1 MTTTVQPEPGGAEP
15 SGSAPETAAYRRA
28 GGYELTDWERRF
40 IGAHV
45 AVAITALLVGSLMGP
60 LQSFQFAGL
69 DLYPYL
75 EPVIRSYYQG
85 LTLHGVLN
93 ALVWTTFFIVGFTVL
108 TTIKGLGRPL
118 SHPKINRVGFWVM
131 LVGLITTGIPILTNS
146 ATVLYTFYPPLK
158 ASWAFYLGLTLV
170 VVGSWIEGLG
180 FYLTLAAWRR
190 DHRGVRSPFVALGGI
205 INAAMWQIATLG
217 VAVEILTMLLPWSLG
232 LIDNT
237 DPELART
244 YFWFTGHPL
253 VYFWLLPAY
262 VSWYGML
269 PKQAGGKLFSDSLAR
284 LAFWM
289 FLIVSVPVG
298 FHHQFTD
305 PGVPQTWKWIHALL
319 TYSVFFPSM
328 ITAFTVIAS
337 LEYAARRR
345 GGTGL
350 VGWIR
355 RLPWLDPS
363 VAAQLLAAILFVF
376 GGIGGL
382 TNASYNLNLVIH
394 NTSWVPGHFHLTVA
408 SAVTLSFMGITYWM
422 VPHLSRRALWR
433 PRWAVAQ
440 AWTWFVG
447 MIIFSNAMHVLGLLG
462 APRRTPLGD
471 ATYVPEAWDGHLL
484 RVSIGGAILLV
495 SVLQYALVMYKTVR
509 GPEVAP
515 ELVPEVPIAESL
527 RHPQLTP
534 VWLDRFKPWLIG
546 AAALLVIAYG
556 PQLIDQI
563 WNMNLNSPGT
573 DFTPW

>member
-1 MTTTVQPEPGGAEP
+1 MTIVEE
-15 SGSAPETAAYRRA
+15 SAPPPSTPRWSAS
-28 GGYELTDWERRF
+28 GYQLTKSERTF
-40 IGAHV
+40 IGAHIG
-45 AVAITALLVGSLMGP
+45 VAIVALMIGSLMGP
-60 LQSFQFAGL
+60 LQAFQFSGL
-69 DLYPYL
+69 DIYPYL
-75 EPVIRSYYQG
+75 EPVIKSYYQG
-85 LTLHGVLN
+85 LTIHGVLN
-93 ALVWTTFFIVGFTVL
+93 ALVWTTFFIVGFTNL

-118 SHPKINRVGFWVM
+118 SHPRINQVGFWMMV
-131 LVGLITTGIPILTNS
+131 VGLLVAAVPLLGNA
-146 ATVLYTFYPPLK
+146 ATVLYTFYPPLE

-170 VVGSWIEGLG
+170 VVGSWVEGLG
-180 FYLTLAAWRR
+180 FYLTLAAWRK
-190 DHRGVRSPFVALGGI
+190 DHRGVRSPFIALGGI

-217 VAVEILTMLLPWSLG
+217 IAVEILTMLLPWSLG
-232 LIDNT
+232 LIDGT

-269 PKQAGGKLFSDSLAR
+269 PQQAGGKLFSDSLAR

-298 FHHQFTD
+298 FHHQFVD

-319 TYSVFFPSM
+319 TDSVFVPSM

-355 RLPWLDPS
+355 RLPWMDPS

-394 NTSWVPGHFHLTVA
+394 NTAWVPGHFHLTVA
-408 SAVTLSFMGITYWM
+408 SAVTLSYMGITYWM
-422 VPHLSRRALWR
+422 VPHLSHRALWR
-433 PRWAVAQ
+433 PKLAVAQ
-440 AWTWFVG
+440 AWIWFVG

-471 ATYVPEAWDGHLL
+471 ATYVPEAWNGHLM

-495 SVLQYALVMYKTVR
+495 SVIMYGLIMYKTVR
-509 GPEVAP
+509 GKVVAENEVP
-515 ELVPEVPIAESL
+515 QVPIAESL
-527 RHPQLTP
+527 RSPQLTP
-534 VWLDRFKPWLIG
+534 LWLDRFKPWLI
-546 AAALLVIAYG
+546 AAALLLVIAYG
-556 PQLIDQI
+556 PQLIHQI
-563 WNMNLNSPGT
+563 GNMNLNSPGADVT
-573 DFTPW
+573 VY

>member
-1 MTTTVQPEPGGAEP
+1 MTIIEEPGGGAEP
-15 SGSAPETAAYRRA
+15 TPSTPTTTGSGFDLSESEKTFV
-28 GGYELTDWERRF
+28 GLH
-40 IGAHV
+40 ILI
-45 AVAITALLVGSLMGP
+45 AIIALMIGSLMGP
-60 LQSFQFAGL
+60 LQAFQYSGL

-75 EPVIRSYYQG
+75 EPVIQSYYQG

-93 ALVWTTFFIVGFTVL
+93 ALVWTTFFIVGFTNL
-108 TTIKGLGRPL
+108 TTMKGLGRSL
-118 SHPKINRVGFWVM
+118 SHPMINKVGFWVM
-131 LVGLITTGIPILTNS
+131 TIGLVVTAIPILTNS
-146 ATVLYTFYPPLK
+146 ASVLYTFYPPLK
-158 ASWAFYLGLTLV
+158 ASWAFYLGLTMV

-180 FYLTLAAWRR
+180 FYLTLGAWRK
-190 DHRGVRSPFVALGGI
+190 DNPGVRSPFVALGGI

-217 VAVEILTMLLPWSLG
+217 VAVLILTMLLPWSFG
-232 LIDNT
+232 WIDGT

-269 PKQAGGKLFSDSLAR
+269 PRQAGGKLFSDSLAR

-298 FHHQFTD
+298 FHHQFVD
-305 PGVPQTWKWIHALL
+305 PGVPQTWKWIHAAL
-319 TYSVFFPSM
+319 TYGVFFPSM
-328 ITAFTVIAS
+328 LTAFTVIAS
-337 LEYAARRR
+337 LEFAARRR

-355 RLPWLDPS
+355 QLPWMDPS
-363 VAAQLLAAILFVF
+363 VAAQLLAGILFVF

-394 NTSWVPGHFHLTVA
+394 NTAWVPGHFHLTVA

-422 VPHLSRRALWR
+422 VPYLTGRALWR
-433 PRWAVAQ
+433 PQVALAQ
-440 AWTWFVG
+440 AWVWFVG

-471 ATYVPEAWDGHLL
+471 ATYVPDEWNGHLL
-484 RVSIGGAILLV
+484 RSSIGGAILLV
-495 SVLQYALVMYKTVR
+495 SVILYGVVMVMTWR
-509 GPEVAP
+509 GKKVPADQ
-515 ELVPEVPIAESL
+515 VPEVPIAESM
-527 RHPQLTP
+527 RDPQLTP
-534 VWLDRFKPWLIG
+534 LWLDRFRPWLI
-546 AAALLVIAYG
+546 AAGALLVIAYG
-556 PQLIDQI
+556 PQLVDQI

-573 DFTPW
+573 DFVPW

>member
-1 MTTTVQPEPGGAEP
+1 MTLIDPGTSNPAYEP
-15 SGSAPETAAYRRA
+15 RFA
-28 GGYELTDWERRF
+28 GGYELTQKEKTFVGWHLG
-40 IGAHV
+40 IGIA
-45 AVAITALLVGSLMGP
+45 ALMVGSLMGP
-60 LQSFQFAGL
+60 LQAFQFSGL

-75 EPVIRSYYQG
+75 EPIIQSYYQG

-93 ALVWTTFFIVGFTVL
+93 ALVWTTFFIVGFTAF
-108 TTIKGLGRPL
+108 TTMKGLGRPL
-118 SHPKINRVGFWVM
+118 SYPKLNLVGFWMMV
-131 LVGLITTGIPILTNS
+131 VGLVTTAIPILTNS

-170 VVGSWIEGLG
+170 VVGSWVEGWG
-180 FYLTLAAWRR
+180 FFLTLRDWRK
-190 DHRGVRSPFVALGGI
+190 DNRGVRSPFIALGGI

-269 PKQAGGKLFSDSLAR
+269 PKQVGGKLFSDSLAR

-298 FHHQFTD
+298 FHHQFVD

-337 LEYAARRR
+337 LEYGARKR
-345 GGTGL
+345 GGEGL
-350 VGWIR
+350 IGWIR
-355 RLPWLDPS
+355 ALPWMDPS
-363 VAAQLLAAILFVF
+363 VAAQLLAAILFMF

-382 TNASYNLNLVIH
+382 TNASYSLNIVIH
-394 NTSWVPGHFHLTVA
+394 NTAWVPGHFHLTVA
-408 SAVTLSFMGITYWM
+408 TAVTLSFMGISYWL
-422 VPHLSRRALWR
+422 VPHLSGRQLWSPKAAL
-433 PRWAVAQ
+433 VQ

-471 ATYVPEAWDGHLL
+471 ATYVPEEWDGHLL
-484 RVSIGGAILLV
+484 RTSLGGAILLV
-495 SVLQYALVMYKTVR
+495 SVIIYGVIMVKTMRSPKVD
-509 GPEVAP
+509 A
-515 ELVPEVPIAESL
+515 ELVPAAPIAESI
-527 RHPQLTP
+527 RSPQLTP
-534 VWLDRFKPWLIG
+534 VWLDTFKPWLI
-546 AAALLVIAYG
+546 AAGLLLAIAYG
-556 PQLIDQI
+556 PQLVDQI
-563 WNMNLNSPGT
+563 LNMNLNSPGP
-573 DFTPW
+573 DAVPW

>member
-1 MTTTVQPEPGGAEP
+1 MTTIGEPGAADATRGPLREP
-15 SGSAPETAAYRRA
+15 TKEDGFDLSREEKRFV
-28 GGYELTDWERRF
+28 GYHL
-40 IGAHV
+40 I
-45 AVAITALLVGSLMGP
+45 VAISALMVGSLMGP
-60 LQSFQFAGL
+60 LQAFQFSGL

-75 EPVIRSYYQG
+75 EPVIKSYYQG

-93 ALVWTTFFIVGFTVL
+93 ALVWTTFFIVGFTNL
-108 TTIKGLGRPL
+108 TTMKGLGRSL
-118 SHPKINRVGFWVM
+118 SHPQINRIGFWVM
-131 LVGLITTGIPILTNS
+131 VVGLIMTAIPILTNS

-170 VVGSWIEGLG
+170 VVGSWIEGVG
-180 FYLTLAAWRR
+180 FFLTLRAWRR
-190 DHRGVRSPFVALGGI
+190 THRGVRSPFIALGGI

-328 ITAFTVIAS
+328 ITLFTVIAS

-355 RLPWLDPS
+355 QLPWTDAS
-363 VAAQLLAAILFVF
+363 VAGQLLAGFLFMF

-394 NTSWVPGHFHLTVA
+394 NTAWVPGHFHLTVA

-422 VPHLSRRALWR
+422 VPYLSGRQLWGPRAAL
-433 PRWAVAQ
+433 VQ
-440 AWTWFVG
+440 VWTWFVG
-447 MIIFSNAMHVLGLLG
+447 MVVFSNAMHVLGLLG

-471 ATYVPEAWDGHLL
+471 AAYVPEEWNGHLL
-484 RVSIGGAILLV
+484 RTSIGGAILLV
-495 SVLQYALVMYKTVR
+495 SVLIYGVIMVQTMR
-509 GPEVAP
+509 GPRVDAA
-515 ELVPEVPIAESL
+515 LVPEVPIAESI

-534 VWLDRFKPWLIG
+534 VWLDRFRPWLIA
-546 AAALLVIAYG
+546 AAALLAIAYG
-556 PQLIDQI
+556 PQLVDQLI
-563 WNMNLNSPGT
+563 NMNLNSPGT
-573 DFTPW
+573 EFTPW

>member
-1 MTTTVQPEPGGAEP
+1 MTLVNEPPE
-15 SGSAPETAAYRRA
+15 SAPDDAQVATERA
-28 GGYELTDWERRF
+28 GRELTMAERKF
-40 IGAHV
+40 VGYHLLIAT
-45 AVAITALLVGSLMGP
+45 IALFVGSLFGP
-60 LQSFQFAGL
+60 LQAFQFSGL

-75 EPVIRSYYQG
+75 EPIIQSYYQG

-93 ALVWTTFFIVGFTVL
+93 ALVWTTFFIVGFTTL

-118 SHPKINRVGFWVM
+118 QHPRINWVGFWVM
-131 LVGLITTGIPILTNS
+131 LAGLITAAIPILGNA
-146 ATVLYTFYPPLK
+146 ATVLYTFYPPLQ

-170 VVGSWIEGLG
+170 VVGSWISGLG
-180 FYLTLAAWRR
+180 FYLTLHAWRK
-190 DHRGVRSPFVALGGI
+190 DNPAVRSPFIALGGI

-217 VAVEILTMLLPWSLG
+217 IAVEILTMLLPWSLG
-232 LIDNT
+232 LTDGT
-237 DPELART
+237 DPRLART

-269 PKQAGGKLFSDSLAR
+269 PKQVGGKLFSDSLAR

-305 PGVPQTWKWIHALL
+305 PGVPQTWKWIHAVL

-328 ITAFTVIAS
+328 ITLFTVVAS
-337 LEYAARRR
+337 LEYGARKR

-355 RLPWLDPS
+355 TLPWTDPS
-363 VAAQLLAAILFVF
+363 VAAQLLAGILFMF

-394 NTSWVPGHFHLTVA
+394 NTAWVPGHFHLTVA
-408 SAVTLSFMGITYWM
+408 TAVTLSFMGITYWM
-422 VPHLSRRALWR
+422 VPYLTGRRLHSVKMAL
-433 PRWAVAQ
+433 VQ
-440 AWTWFVG
+440 VWTWFVG
-447 MIIFSNAMHVLGLLG
+447 MVIFSNAMHVLGLLG

-471 ATYVPEAWDGHLL
+471 APYVPDEWNGHLFRTSL
-484 RVSIGGAILLV
+484 GGAILLV
-495 SVLQYALVMYKTVR
+495 SVLLYVYLMLRTATGEKL
-509 GPEVAP
+509 PED
-515 ELVPEVPIAESL
+515 EVPAIPVAESI

-534 VWLDRFKPWLIG
+534 LWLDRFKPWLIA
-546 AAALLVIAYG
+546 AAALLAIAYG
-556 PQLIDQI
+556 PQLVDQI
-563 WNMNLNSPGT
+563 VNMNLNAPGT

>member
-1 MTTTVQPEPGGAEP
+1 MTVVEGVGTGGEPRAAATTGG
-15 SGSAPETAAYRRA
+15 RR
-28 GGYELTDWERRF
+28 ELDGWEKRF
-40 IGAHV
+40 VGAHL
-45 AVAITALLVGSLMGP
+45 AVAIVALCVGSLMGP
-60 LQSFQFAGL
+60 LQAFQFSGL
-69 DLYPYL
+69 DLYPLL

-93 ALVWTTFFIVGFTVL
+93 ALVFTTFFIVGFTNL

-118 SHPKINRVGFWVM
+118 AHPRINLLGFWMMV
-131 LVGLITTGIPILTNS
+131 VGLVTTAVPILTNS
-146 ATVLYTFYPPLK
+146 ATVLYTFYPPLQ

-170 VVGSWIEGLG
+170 VVGSWVEGLG
-180 FYLTLAAWRR
+180 FFLTLRAWRR
-190 DHRGVRSPFVALGGI
+190 DNRGVRSPLIALTNI
-205 INAAMWQIATLG
+205 INMAMWQIATLG

-232 LIDNT
+232 LIDGT
-237 DPELART
+237 DPTLART

-262 VSWYGML
+262 TSWYGML
-269 PKQAGGKLFSDSLAR
+269 PKQAGGKLFSDALAR

-289 FLIVSVPVG
+289 FLVVSVPVG

-328 ITAFTVIAS
+328 ITLFTVIAS
-337 LEYAARRR
+337 LEYAARKR

-355 RLPWLDPS
+355 ALPWTNPS
-363 VAAQLLAAILFVF
+363 VAGQLLAGILFMF

-394 NTSWVPGHFHLTVA
+394 NTTWVPGHFHLTVA
-408 SAVTLSFMGITYWM
+408 TAVTLSFLAITYWM
-422 VPHLSRRALWR
+422 VPYLTGKTLWR
-433 PRWAVAQ
+433 PTIALVQ
-440 AWTWFVG
+440 VWTWFVG
-447 MIIFSNAMHVLGLLG
+447 MVIFSNAMHVLGLLG

-471 ATYVPEAWDGHLL
+471 AEYVPDEWSGHLL
-484 RVSIGGAILLV
+484 RTSLGGAILLV
-495 SVLQYALVMYKTVR
+495 SVVLFAVVTIMTLRQPKAD
-509 GPEVAP
+509 PAE
-515 ELVPEVPIAESL
+515 VPEIPIAESI

-534 VWLDRFKPWLIG
+534 EWLDRFRPWLLT

-556 PQLIDQI
+556 PQLVDQI
-563 WNMNLNSPGT
+563 WNMSLNAPGPG
-573 DFTPW
+573 FTPW